1 MMEGVN
7 DLQATLPSESTPL
20 KTALRKIEVFSD
32 LTDEQLDWFSANSE
46 DVRLAPGDILI
57 RECDP
62 ADALFVILEGEMR
75 GRQESAGADA
85 PSYVARAGQ
94 VTGMLPFSRMTTF
107 QILSRAVLPTRIAR
121 FHKDRFEE
129 MLVRIPQLLPRLVG
143 VLADRIREFSRVS
156 QQREKLVALG
166 KLSAGLAHELNNPA
180 SAAGRAAQALRQAN
194 RDLRKANET
203 LDRKGITCEQRQF
216 VSEFEE
222 EAVRT
227 MIQAP
232 ALDSLEESDRQD
244 EVSAWLRRHGVEM
257 LLSWLP
263 GLWMRA
269 WILTLSTG

>member
-7 DLQATLPSESTPL
+7 DLQATLRSESTPL

-57 RECDP
+57 REGDP

-75 GRQESAGADA
+75 GRQKSAGADA

-129 MLVRIPQLLPRLVG
+129 M
-143 VLADRIREFSRVS
+143 
-156 QQREKLVALG
+156 
-166 KLSAGLAHELNNPA
+166 
-180 SAAGRAAQALRQAN
+180 
-194 RDLRKANET
+194 
-203 LDRKGITCEQRQF
+203 
-216 VSEFEE
+216 
-222 EAVRT
+222 
-227 MIQAP
+227 
-232 ALDSLEESDRQD
+232 
-244 EVSAWLRRHGVEM
+244 
-257 LLSWLP
+257 
-263 GLWMRA
+263 
-269 WILTLSTG
+269 